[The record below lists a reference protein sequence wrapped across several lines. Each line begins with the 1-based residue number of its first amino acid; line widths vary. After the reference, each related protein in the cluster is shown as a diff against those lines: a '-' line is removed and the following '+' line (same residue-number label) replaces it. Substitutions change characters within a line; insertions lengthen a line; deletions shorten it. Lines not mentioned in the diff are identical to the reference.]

1 MKFMEYTKK
10 EDFQGGYIEYFIPEI
25 PKYEN
30 KKWTMK
36 VYAKVIASGYSTQK
50 NGRQILL
57 KKGFTTNGNKENE
70 FYKYFTILEGL

>member
-1 MKFMEYTKK
+1 MEYTKK
-10 EDFQGGYIEYFIPEI
+10 EDFLGGYIEYFIPEI

-30 KKWTMK
+30 KKWAMK
-36 VYAKVIASGYSTQK
+36 VYAKVIASGYYTQK

-70 FYKYFTILEGL
+70 YYKCFTILENL